1 MRPAKGRALRS
12 TRLKR
17 FQVRGRWDTPGAK
30 EPRAA
35 RNLIMTSSRP
45 KRAPAYV
52 DRRRRRHTRYRSEF
66 RITVNHLLGNQYQK
80 IEGHCRDLSE
90 AGIGILLAA
99 ELNVSEV
106 TGLSFSPPGSSNPWE
121 VRAVV
126 RYRRGYHYGFEFLSL
141 TSEQQQWLKNYVTTL
156 EPMD

>member
-1 MRPAKGRALRS
+1 
-12 TRLKR
+12 
-17 FQVRGRWDTPGAK
+17 
-30 EPRAA
+30 
-35 RNLIMTSSRP
+35 MTSSRP
-45 KRAPAYV
+45 KRAPAYI
-52 DRRRRRHTRYRSEF
+52 DRRRRRHTRYRSDF

-99 ELNVSEV
+99 DLNVSEV
-106 TGLSFSPPGSSNPWE
+106 SGLSFSLPGSTIPWQ

-141 TSEQQQWLKNYVTTL
+141 SSEQQQSLKSYVITQ